1 MSIEMSARIG
11 ALIIHSAAA
20 SGADSAALE
29 AEAGFAA
36 TTALDPD
43 ARMPLATETAL
54 WAAGERLSGDRDL
67 GLHTA
72 ERLQPGAFDVLD
84 YVVRTAPTL
93 RIALQRLS
101 RYNRLEHDAAQFS
114 LHDDGQRVRIVHAFR
129 GGRPGQSL
137 GQHRHSIEF
146 TLGSLAVIGRQL
158 GGGPFVPTSVA
169 FCHAA
174 PQSTGE
180 HTRLFGVSPRFSAP
194 ANVFEV
200 AAADLD
206 RPLPAA
212 DPRLWRIIER
222 HAEALLAARPD
233 PTESLAARVARDVT
247 NTLGEGPPT
256 LADVA
261 RRLHMSERS
270 LQRHLRDEGVRF
282 DALVEGLRRDL
293 ALSYLADR
301 KMAIAEVAFLLG
313 YSEPSAFH
321 RAFKRW
327 TGTTPGELRGGDS
340 AAPPTSIA
348 P

>member
-1 MSIEMSARIG
+1 MPIAMSARIG
-11 ALIIHSAAA
+11 ALILQSAAA
-20 SGADSAALE
+20 SGADPAALE
-29 AEAGFAA
+29 AETGFIAA
-36 TTALDPD
+36 TALDPD
-43 ARMPLATETAL
+43 ARMSLTTETAL

-72 ERLQPGAFDVLD
+72 ERLQPGVFDVLD

-93 RIALQRLS
+93 RIAVQRLG
-101 RYNRLEHDAAQFS
+101 RYNRLEHDVAEFR
-114 LHDDGQRVRIVHAFR
+114 LEDDGERVRILHAFR
-129 GGRPGQSL
+129 GGRPGQTL

-146 TLGSLAVIGRQL
+146 TLASLAIIGRQL
-158 GGGPFVPTSVA
+158 SGGPFAPTAVS

-174 PQSTGE
+174 PEDTAA
-180 HTRLFGVSPRFSAP
+180 HADVFGVLPRFSAVE
-194 ANVFEV
+194 NLFEV

-212 DPRLWRIIER
+212 DARLWRVIER

-233 PTESLAARVARDVT
+233 PAESLAARVAREVT
-247 NTLGEGPPT
+247 NALGEGPPS
-256 LADVA
+256 LAEVA

-282 DALVEGLRRDL
+282 EALVEGLRRDL
-293 ALSYLADR
+293 AMSYLSDR
-301 KMAIAEVAFLLG
+301 KMAIAEVAYLLG

-327 TGTTPGELRGGDS
+327 TGTTPGELR
-340 AAPPTSIA
+340 A
-348 P
+348 

>member
-1 MSIEMSARIG
+1 MLPGTMSIEMSARIG

-20 SGADSAALE
+20 SGADPAALE
-29 AEAGFAA
+29 AETGFNAA
-36 TTALDPD
+36 SALDPD
-43 ARMPLATETAL
+43 ARMSLTTETAL
-54 WAAGERLSGDRDL
+54 WAAGERLSGDANL

-93 RIALQRLS
+93 RVAVQRLG
-101 RYNRLEHDAAQFS
+101 RYNRLEHDVAEFT
-114 LHDDGQRVRIVHAFR
+114 LHDDGERVRIVHAFR
-129 GGRPGQSL
+129 GGRPGQLL

-146 TLGSLAVIGRQL
+146 TLASLAIIGRQL
-158 GGGPFVPTSVA
+158 GGGPFAPTAVA
-169 FCHAA
+169 FGHPA
-174 PQSTGE
+174 PATTNE
-180 HTRLFGVSPRFSAP
+180 HTRVFGVSPRFSAP

-200 AAADLD
+200 DTADLD

-212 DPRLWRIIER
+212 DPRLWRVIER

-233 PTESLAARVARDVT
+233 PAESLAARVARDVT
-247 NTLGEGPPT
+247 NALGEGPPT
-256 LADVA
+256 IADVA

-293 ALSYLADR
+293 ALSYLSDR
-301 KMAIAEVAFLLG
+301 KMAIAEVAYLLG

-327 TGTTPGELRGGDS
+327 TGATPGELR
-340 AAPPTSIA
+340 A
-348 P
+348 